1 MRESGMVGLVG
12 QEQRQATGAG
22 ARKAASDRAGAVQ
35 CDAMR
40 CGGLA
45 QACCA
50 VLDRRGGD
58 GTVGARRCT
67 TAAR

>member
-35 CDAMR
+35 CVR
-40 CGGLA
+40 CGAVALL
-45 QACCA
+45 CCA
-50 VLDRRGGD
+50 GEEMRGGD